1 MKLFLEII
9 FREVSK
15 IFRYK
20 NYFKFLIYVILYS
33 GKRRYKQCKVNLF
46 GKKIIIADGLSF
58 VWQFHEI
65 FVEEYYKFNAKNNS
79 PLIIDCGANIGL
91 SAIYFKLLFPAAKV
105 IALEPDDKIYNI
117 AKNNINALGFNDV
130 ELIKKAVWIDNSGV
144 KFFSEGA
151 DGSTMFSDKANT
163 VVSSVRLKD
172 LLSQFTKID
181 MLKMDIEGAEVNV
194 IEDCEAELAKIE
206 TLFIEYHSYV
216 DKKQELDKLLLI
228 LTNNGF
234 RYFIKP
240 EADRRMPF
248 INRLNKNNLSM
259 DLQLNIFAYK

>member
-1 MKLFLEII
+1 MKLFLEIL

-33 GKRRYKQCKVNLF
+33 GKKRYKKCEVNLF

-65 FVEEYYKFNAKNNS
+65 FVEEYYKFNTQNNS

-91 SAIYFKLLFPAAKV
+91 SAIYFKLNFPIAKI
-105 IALEPDDKIYNI
+105 IALEPDDTIYNI
-117 AKNNINALGFNDV
+117 ANNNIIAFGFNDV
-130 ELIKKAVWIDNSGV
+130 ELIKKAVWIDNNGV

-151 DGSTMFSDKANT
+151 DGSTMFSDKANKN
-163 VVSSVRLKD
+163 VSSVRLKD
-172 LLSQFTKID
+172 LLNQFTKID
-181 MLKMDIEGAEVNV
+181 MVKMDIEGAEVSV
-194 IEDCEAELAKIE
+194 LEDCETELGKIE
-206 TLFIEYHSYV
+206 NLFIEYHSYV
-216 DKKQELDKLLLI
+216 NKKQELDKI
-228 LTNNGF
+228 LSILSNNGF

-240 EADRRMPF
+240 EADRRIPF
-248 INRLNKNNLSM
+248 INRVNKNNVSM